1 MDWQSAQVAWED
13 SYVGS
18 PRLEEVSGQSSA
30 DLLTLCTGIPLCT
43 MHWGT
48 ALCYISTVQATLF
61 YTGMQIL
68 PKLKGTLDEDTT
80 ADTLTGD
87 LEDQESI

>member
-1 MDWQSAQVAWED
+1 MQVVQIVICRPAHTMHWD
-13 SYVGS
+13 S
-18 PRLEEVSGQSSA
+18 
-30 DLLTLCTGIPLCT
+30 T

-48 ALCYISTVQATLF
+48 ALCYISAVQATLF